1 MIHNLINAIT
11 RCLNG
16 FKAKRQKRSDR
27 SEDDKSK
34 MIEETQS
41 KININLYKLIFKTN
55 VLNKIKMLLRT
66 RQQLK
71 NYIIKR
77 PYWTPTYGQNSNSDK
92 PYNYIDYEK
101 DVSNYN
107 KEVKDIHLYYKQ
119 LNHINAE
126 QKQELIRIQ
135 HNLSELNQII
145 NDQKYWI
152 FHSVSLSYIGL
163 FAYIFKM

>member
-1 MIHNLINAIT
+1 MFLI
-11 RCLNG
+11 RL
-16 FKAKRQKRSDR
+16 
-27 SEDDKSK
+27 
-34 MIEETQS
+34 
-41 KININLYKLIFKTN
+41 
-55 VLNKIKMLLRT
+55 KMLLRT
-66 RQQLK
+66 RQQLT

-77 PYWTPTYGQNSNSDK
+77 PYWTPTYGQISNFDK
-92 PYNYIDYEK
+92 SNNYIDYEK
-101 DVSNYN
+101 YADTYKDIN

>member
-1 MIHNLINAIT
+1 MFLI
-11 RCLNG
+11 RL
-16 FKAKRQKRSDR
+16 
-27 SEDDKSK
+27 
-34 MIEETQS
+34 
-41 KININLYKLIFKTN
+41 
-55 VLNKIKMLLRT
+55 KMLLRT
-66 RQQLK
+66 RQLLT

-77 PYWTPTYGQNSNSDK
+77 PYWTPTYGEISNSDK
-92 PYNYIDYEK
+92 PNNYIDYEK
-101 DVSNYN
+101 YVSNYKDIN

-135 HNLSELNQII
+135 NNLSELNQII

>member
-1 MIHNLINAIT
+1 MFLI
-11 RCLNG
+11 RL
-16 FKAKRQKRSDR
+16 
-27 SEDDKSK
+27 
-34 MIEETQS
+34 
-41 KININLYKLIFKTN
+41 
-55 VLNKIKMLLRT
+55 KMLLRT
-66 RQQLK
+66 RQQLT

-101 DVSNYN
+101 YVSNYN

-135 HNLSELNQII
+135 NNLSELNQII